1 MQMVST
7 ERAAAVRKKC
17 LTLAKTCSIGFR
29 SGEYFGKKRGA
40 DELAYCFGF
49 VTAEIV
55 HDHDVAGT
63 KRGDKDLLDIGPE
76 ALTVDG
82 TVE

>member
-7 ERAAAVRKKC
+7 ERAAA
-17 LTLAKTCSIGFR
+17 L
-29 SGEYFGKKRGA
+29 
-40 DELAYCFGF
+40 LAYCFGF